1 MRTYPAINITFPAD
15 VDDDQRGFVLAVVD
29 DCRPAAVEERP
40 RGLCVFFDN
49 DDDRDRALDLVRDT
63 FAEATATPESISDE
77 NWAERS
83 QASLRPVRIDRVIV
97 APPWAQHEARQMAAG
112 IDDAL
117 HIVIQ
122 PSMGFGTGHHQS
134 TRLCL
139 TLLQRHLPPAATVL
153 DIGTGSG
160 VLGIAARLLGAN
172 RVVGVDVDRD
182 ALVSAAEN
190 IELNAVDGVV
200 LDVADITQGA
210 AALLTRHNVVRG
222 FTFVFANITGAM
234 LQRYAAD
241 VRATVAPGGWLI
253 TSGFQSHEVDDVTA
267 AFAAAGL
274 ASIERV
280 EEDTWVAAA
289 FRAPAS

>member
-1 MRTYPAINITFPAD
+1 MRTYPALDIAFPAEA
-15 VDDDQRGFVLAVVD
+15 DDERRGFVLAVLD
-29 DCRPAAVEERP
+29 ECRPAAVEERS
-40 RGLCVFFDN
+40 RGLCVFFESE
-49 DDDRDRALDLVRDT
+49 DDRDRALGLVRDT
-63 FAEATATPESISDE
+63 FPEATATAESVSDD

-97 APPWAQHEARQMAAG
+97 APPWGQHEARQMATG

-139 TLLQRHLPPAATVL
+139 ALLQRHLPPAATVL

-160 VLGIAARLLGAN
+160 VLGIAARLLGAS
-172 RVVGVDVDRD
+172 RVVAVDVDRD

-190 IELNAVDGVV
+190 IQLNAVDDVV
-200 LDVADITQGA
+200 LDEVDITRGSS
-210 AALLTRHNVVRG
+210 ALLTRHEAAGG

-234 LQRYAAD
+234 LQRCAAE
-241 VRATVAPGGWLI
+241 VRATVAPGGWLL
-253 TSGFQSHEVDDVTA
+253 TSGFQTHEIADVTA
-267 AFAAAGL
+267 TFQATGL
-274 ASIERV
+274 AAVDHV

-289 FRAPAS
+289 FRSPAP